1 MTVSIEQC
9 SRRQANIEASY
20 VDMVGL
26 FGQPCVISND
36 PKIHT
41 LFEVKFLDLEI
52 HLDYF
57 INSPSWEAIERN
69 PESIYTWTI
78 SSSDVLAPDR
88 LQSFINFVNN
98 AWTNDQK
105 WSPAANLKVN
115 IKSYYNMS

>member
-1 MTVSIEQC
+1 MTVSID
-9 SRRQANIEASY
+9 SLTRKQASMDASY
-20 VDMVGL
+20 LDLVAL

-57 INSPSWEAIERN
+57 INRPSWEAIEAN

-78 SSSDVLAPDR
+78 SSSDQLAPDR
-88 LQSFINFVNN
+88 LQNFINFVNN
-98 AWTNDQK
+98 AWTNSNK
-105 WSPAANLKVN
+105 YSPAANLKVN
-115 IKSYYNMS
+115 IKSYYKMG